1 MGGKFMKKLFID
13 TNIFLDFYRS
23 NTEKLKV
30 LDELKKNAAHIVFP
44 RQVYNEYKRNRV
56 LMLEN
61 ILSSIKNSAPKTG
74 FSSSVISDFDEYKEM
89 NRLIKEHG
97 EKSKELQ
104 NKIKEM
110 IEEPQKDLVFVKVEE
125 IINLEGVTIL
135 EVTDSHIEKARKRQL
150 LGNPPGSEKFCIG
163 DEIIW
168 ECILSGVED
177 DIVIVSRDNTYV
189 KNSYIIKEEFK
200 DKTGKELLGITDK
213 ITDAL
218 KTIGE
223 TPDEDITKIEKQQMS
238 DMAFEVTIKLPYNDK
253 FGAEPCLPHGWDI
266 VSEKG
271 TVGPLVASN
280 GIISGITGSHSSYIC
295 PTCGFN
301 GPWNGVICLSCGNR
315 SMPD

>member
-1 MGGKFMKKLFID
+1 MKKLFID

-61 ILSSIKNSAPKTG
+61 ILSNIKNSAPKTG

-110 IEEPQKDLVFVKVEE
+110 IEEPEKDLVFMKVEE
-125 IINLEGVTIL
+125 IISLEGVTIL
-135 EVTDSHIEKARKRQL
+135 EVTDRHIEKARKRQL

-200 DKTGKELLGITDK
+200 GKTGKELLGVTNR

-218 KTIGE
+218 GIIGE
-223 TPDEDITKIEKQQMS
+223 RPTEEIAELEDEQVKE
-238 DMAFEVTIKLPYNDK
+238 
-253 FGAEPCLPHGWDI
+253 
-266 VSEKG
+266 
-271 TVGPLVASN
+271 
-280 GIISGITGSHSSYIC
+280 IISDDAIHQDMINAGWRFSHKERGEIIFESGNVRGYTGSHISYLC
-295 PTCGFN
+295 PNCGKY
-301 GPWNGVICLSCGNR
+301 GPWNGVMCLSCGNR
-315 SMPD
+315 SEPD